1 MVHFLGI
8 IFYGIFASGE
18 KQPWA
23 EPPEEDRWRPEDTL
37 KPDGSGGKLFSY
49 GAFHADDK
57 MNGGVMSNGHVTNSN
72 PGNGE
77 YGGFDKSEEYYNN
90 GYGGDYGK
98 RMSFDAP
105 LYNTKEELVQVQSKD
120 SYLNDKRDL

>member
-1 MVHFLGI
+1 
-8 IFYGIFASGE
+8 
-18 KQPWA
+18 
-23 EPPEEDRWRPEDTL
+23 
-37 KPDGSGGKLFSY
+37 
-49 GAFHADDK
+49 
-57 MNGGVMSNGHVTNSN
+57 MNGGVISNGHVGNGST
-72 PGNGE
+72 GNGE

-105 LYNTKEELVQVQSKD
+105 LYSTKEELVQVQSKD